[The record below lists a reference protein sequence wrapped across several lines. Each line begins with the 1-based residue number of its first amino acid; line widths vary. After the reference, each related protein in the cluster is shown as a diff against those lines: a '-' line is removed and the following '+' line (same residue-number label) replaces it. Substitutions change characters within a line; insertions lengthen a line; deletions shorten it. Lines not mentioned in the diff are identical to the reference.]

1 MASIIVCKDE
11 TLNFLACDQCFNK
24 GRNGHVTEH
33 HANTVSSNCFYDEH
47 FNNKVILDGQF
58 LNLNA
63 TTIHKF

>member
-24 GRNGHVTEH
+24 GRNGHVTEQ
-33 HANTVSSNCFYDEH
+33 HANTVSFNYFYDEH
-47 FNNKVILDGQF
+47 FNEVILDGQI